1 MIFKEER
8 VEESKLEVSSSCVG
22 KNLPV
27 VPICLKNLEG
37 VLFHLGCFMHVLLHT
52 GSKS

>member
-8 VEESKLEVSSSCVG
+8 VEESKLEVSSCYVG

-27 VPICLKNLEG
+27 FPMLRKFGGSSVS
-37 VLFHLGCFMHVLLHT
+37 FRLLYVCTFAH
-52 GSKS
+52 GI